1 MPCLLNLVILLQY
14 SHLPISGLHTHPTP
28 TPTTSG
34 ATISVTGDQACC
46 LAGAA
51 LDLASTTAP
60 VPQAAALAPGDKPL
74 SFRKTP
80 VSRSVPSVTSDP
92 NSTFAG
98 LQLAAGHV
106 PTAGPHVC
114 APLSTS
120 VEQSREALQPKVDLL
135 LREMQLLKGLL
146 SRVVLGLKDPQAL
159 HDLTETPKTPNS
171 HVSVSPGTPETTVVE
186 GGVGS

>member
-1 MPCLLNLVILLQY
+1 M
-14 SHLPISGLHTHPTP
+14 
-28 TPTTSG
+28 
-34 ATISVTGDQACC
+34 
-46 LAGAA
+46 
-51 LDLASTTAP
+51 
-60 VPQAAALAPGDKPL
+60 
-74 SFRKTP
+74 
-80 VSRSVPSVTSDP
+80 SRSVPSVTSDP

-98 LQLAAGHV
+98 LQLAAGQV
-106 PTAGPHVC
+106 PTAGPQVC

-159 HDLTETPKTPNS
+159 RDLTETPKTPNF